1 MPKKRYTLYL
11 SRPLA
16 RKFDLIAQQRQG
28 AKSALV
34 EEALR
39 LTLEPKAQPGLDD
52 ALARRLDELN
62 RNVAR
67 IGRDTA
73 IATETLALFVRYFL
87 TITPPLP
94 HSEQE
99 PARLLGRERFEVFVA
114 QVGRRLAGDQR
125 LVSEVLESIANNEP
139 DLFATATDDASLRR
153 RPAARDETRTNGHG
167 AETGEGH
174 E

>member
-16 RKFDLIAQQRQG
+16 RTFDLVAQQRQG

-73 IATETLALFVRYFL
+73 IATETLALFVSYFL
-87 TITPPLP
+87 TITPPQP
-94 HSEQE
+94 QSEQE

-139 DLFATATDDASLRR
+139 DLFATAADDASLKR
-153 RPAARDETRTNGHG
+153 RPVARDATRTNGHG
-167 AETGEGH
+167 TATGDGH
-174 E
+174 D